1 MKKQSFLFSIL
12 MLLMLINAKSQNEW
26 APVGTKWT
34 YTQTFFFS
42 AKIDTL
48 IIRSTG
54 DTVIQS
60 HQCRI
65 LKKSMINCDF
75 RPLKE
80 YMYSENGK
88 VFFYD
93 NSRNK
98 FQMLYNFNA
107 AAGESITVYPAEFP
121 QNDSIVFV
129 VDSVSTI
136 TINSV
141 NLKKIFVHHL
151 FSANAWPVASDGVI
165 IENIGDIYNMFPWVY
180 GACDG
185 SWSGPLRCF
194 ENPVIGFHDFET
206 SPGCDYTTTGI
217 DEIGNA
223 PGISISPN
231 PANDIFQVSGFT
243 ISPGKKSSLLISTI
257 VGSKM
262 TEIVL
267 HKGQQSVEVN
277 CSSWSPGMYIVQ
289 LMQNGC
295 SVTKGKIVRR

>member
-1 MKKQSFLFSIL
+1 MKKQSFLFGIF
-12 MLLMLINAKSQNEW
+12 MLLTLLSTKSQNEW

-54 DTVIQS
+54 DTVIQN
-60 HQCRI
+60 HHCRI

-93 NSRNK
+93 NSRDK

-107 AAGESITVYPAEFP
+107 VAGESITVYPAEFP

-151 FSANAWPVASDGVI
+151 FSANAWPATSNGVI
-165 IENIGDIYNMFPWVY
+165 IENIGDTYNMFPWVY
-180 GACDG
+180 GACDATWG
-185 SWSGPLRCF
+185 GPLRCF
-194 ENPVIGFHDFET
+194 ENPVIGFYDFKT
-206 SPGCDYTTTGI
+206 APDCDYTTTGI
-217 DEIGNA
+217 DEAGNA

-231 PANDIFQVSGFT
+231 PANDIFHVSGFR
-243 ISPGKKSSLLISTI
+243 ISSEKKSSLLISTI
-257 VGSKM
+257 VGSQVA
-262 TEIVL
+262 EIAL
-267 HKGQQSVEVN
+267 RQGQQSVEVN
-277 CSSWSPGMYIVQ
+277 CSTWSPGMYIVQ
-289 LMQNGC
+289 LMQNGS
-295 SVTKGKIVRR
+295 SVKKGKIVRR